1 MNTNTFNEIFTVTQ
15 QAKSRQTNQ
24 RLEIWRT
31 SVPAMPI
38 ANPMSDSCRAG
49 ASLVPSPV
57 TATTSPNARSSFTK
71 VCLSDGEDL
80 AMTYQS

>member
-1 MNTNTFNEIFTVTQ
+1 
-15 QAKSRQTNQ
+15 
-24 RLEIWRT
+24 
-31 SVPAMPI
+31 MPI

-57 TATTSPNARSSFTK
+57 TATTSPIARSSFTK

-80 AMTYQS
+80 AMTYQVQKEKKGEEKEGKINQS